1 MNVIHFVGYSTK
13 EIDMEDNKKE
23 IRNVTA
29 PLSLSKREGDQSE
42 SRMVEGYAILFGV
55 HSDGLYFDETIE
67 PGALDGVIERS
78 DVKAVLNHNVDR
90 GVLARSRKGEGSL
103 ELIVDEKGLLYRF
116 EAPKTALGD
125 ELLENLRRGEIRESS
140 FCFSVKRDTWVY
152 NEGARSSRTIHEID
166 ELFDVSPVYDAAYS
180 ATSVYTRGLDEAK
193 SKVEEQRA
201 KERGLQEYFATIR
214 KSFS

>member
-1 MNVIHFVGYSTK
+1 MGN
-13 EIDMEDNKKE
+13 NKKE
-23 IRNVTA
+23 IRNVTS
-29 PLSLSKREGDQSE
+29 PLALTRGGDDSE

-55 HSDGLYFDETIE
+55 HSDGLYFDEVIE
-67 PGALDGVIERS
+67 SGALDGVIERS
-78 DVKAVLNHNVDR
+78 DVMAVLNHNVAR

-125 ELLENLRRGEIRESS
+125 ELLENLRRGEVCESS
-140 FCFSVKRDTWVY
+140 FCFSVKRDTWLY
-152 NEGARSSRTIHEID
+152 NEGERSHRTIHEID
-166 ELFDVSPVYDAAYS
+166 ELFDVSPVYNAAYS

-193 SKVEEQRA
+193 SKAEEERSKKEALQR
-201 KERGLQEYFATIR
+201 YFDTIR